1 MPIKITMSSSW
12 WRQWFLATRKHRVLP
27 WFFFSLHSSIS
38 QWNFGP
44 HWIIWTILLLL
55 FAQYLLIY
63 SRRCQE
69 HGNIDIWCLLFLF
82 PLYLSSFFFFFFFH
96 QFLDCKSIELNNVH
110 SSFYMASSSTLP
122 PASLAEQR

>member
-1 MPIKITMSSSW
+1 MVYSPPWIWI
-12 WRQWFLATRKHRVLP
+12 ATRIHGVLP

-38 QWNFGP
+38 QRNFGP
-44 HWIIWTILLLL
+44 HWIIWTLFFLLLLL

-69 HGNIDIWCLLFLF
+69 HGNIDIWCSLF
-82 PLYLSSFFFFFFFH
+82 LYLSSFFFFFFH